1 MKNWRSLVPRC
12 MKITEYTRQK
22 ESVEYYLQV
31 RKHLTYPCMAAPP
44 TWETVKY
51 GMQPITANFTKLEEM
66 NWKCY
71 KSELI
76 SKSNFWQL

>member
-1 MKNWRSLVPRC
+1 

-31 RKHLTYPCMAAPP
+31 RKHLTYPCMAASP
-44 TWETVKY
+44 TWETDEY

-66 NWKCY
+66 NWKCIWQHTTI
-71 KSELI
+71 KP
-76 SKSNFWQL
+76 NFS